1 MEDFEDIY
9 LSLLGHLGPGDAV
22 PWVEN
27 AFAPESPCEREYCRM
42 REAYERLCRRLGVG
56 QTGEDPDLEIM
67 VDALEAIQ
75 RQLCESLLRSLQTQ
89 LPSS

>member
-1 MEDFEDIY
+1 
-9 LSLLGHLGPGDAV
+9 
-22 PWVEN
+22 
-27 AFAPESPCEREYCRM
+27 M

-89 LPSS
+89 PPSS